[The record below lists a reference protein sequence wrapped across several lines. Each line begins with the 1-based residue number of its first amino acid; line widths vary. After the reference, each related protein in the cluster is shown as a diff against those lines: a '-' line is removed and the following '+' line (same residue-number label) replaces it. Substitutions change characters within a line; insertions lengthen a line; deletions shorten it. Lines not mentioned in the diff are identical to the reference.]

1 LKRVLIANRGAIAR
15 RLVRAM
21 NDLGVESLVIYSE
34 ADEGSAYI
42 DEASSAV
49 RMDGNRP
56 DETYLNK
63 EAILEIAK
71 KHGADAIHPGY
82 GFLSENAS
90 FARQVKNSGLLFI
103 GPDPDL
109 IEQMGEKVKGRETMA
124 AHGFPVFSGSE
135 ALENKENIDELARGI
150 GFPLVVK
157 PSGGGGGIGMQVV
170 SHLQDLS
177 VAIARASSIAEKAFS
192 DSSLYLEKWID
203 RPRHIEFQIIG
214 DGKGGCVHAFDREC
228 SVQRRHQKLIE
239 ESPSPGLDET
249 MLNERAELAAEV
261 CRKIKYG
268 SLGTLETLFLQN
280 GEMGFLEMN
289 TRIQVEHGVTEEVIG
304 LDLVKLQL
312 SLIAGRPLPDQ
323 QDIVRKGFAIEA
335 RLYAEDPDSMFPS
348 TGRLETFRPPEMF
361 GVRVETGYQRG
372 QAITPYYDPLLAKVI
387 AKGDTREQAIGRL
400 SVALRAFDVSGV
412 KTNAAL
418 LQKVLNSD
426 EFLKGNID
434 TGLLDRL

>member
-1 LKRVLIANRGAIAR
+1 
-15 RLVRAM
+15 M
-21 NDLGVESLVIYSE
+21 NELGVESLVIYSE

-49 RMDGNRP
+49 RMNGNRP

-63 EAILEIAK
+63 AAILEIAE
-71 KHGADAIHPGY
+71 KHGVDAIHPGY

-90 FARQVKNSGLLFI
+90 FARQVKNNGFLFI

-124 AHGFPVFSGSE
+124 RHGFPVFPGSE
-135 ALENKENIDELARGI
+135 TLGSREDLTELARKI

-170 SHLQDLS
+170 GRAEDLA
-177 VAIARASSIAEKAFS
+177 VAVSRASSIAEKAFS
-192 DSSLYLEKWID
+192 DPSLYLEKWIN

-239 ESPSPGLDET
+239 ESPSPGFDET
-249 MLNERAELAAEV
+249 MLTERATLAAEV

-268 SLGTLETLFLQN
+268 SLGTLETLFLEN
-280 GEMGFLEMN
+280 NEMGFLEMN
-289 TRIQVEHGVTEEVIG
+289 TRIQVEHGVTEEVTG

-312 SLIAGRPLPDQ
+312 NLLTGTRLPDQ

-348 TGRLETFRPPEMF
+348 TGRLETFRVPELF
-361 GVRVETGYQRG
+361 GVRVETGYNRG
-372 QAITPYYDPLLAKVI
+372 QMITPYYDPLLAKVI
-387 AKGDTREQAIGRL
+387 AKGNTREQAIGRL

-418 LQKVLNSD
+418 LQKVLNSE

>member
-1 LKRVLIANRGAIAR
+1 MKRILIANRGAIAR

-124 AHGFPVFSGSE
+124 AHGFPVFPGSE
-135 ALENKENIDELARGI
+135 ALENKEHIDELAGEI

-192 DSSLYLEKWID
+192 DPSLYLEKWID
-203 RPRHIEFQIIG
+203 NPRHIEFQIIG

-249 MLNERAELAAEV
+249 MLSERAELAAEV

-289 TRIQVEHGVTEEVIG
+289 TRIQVEHGVTEEVTG

-312 SLIAGRPLPDQ
+312 GLMAGHPLPDQ

-335 RLYAEDPDSMFPS
+335 RLYAEDPVSMFPS
-348 TGRLETFRPPEMF
+348 TGRLETFRPPGMF

-372 QAITPYYDPLLAKVI
+372 QTITPYYDPLLAKVI
-387 AKGDTREQAIGRL
+387 AKGNTREQAIGRL

>member
-1 LKRVLIANRGAIAR
+1 
-15 RLVRAM
+15 M
-21 NDLGVESLVIYSE
+21 NELGVESLVIYSE

-49 RMDGNRP
+49 RMNGNRP

-63 EAILEIAK
+63 AAILEIAR
-71 KHGADAIHPGY
+71 KHGVDAIHPGY

-90 FARQVKNSGLLFI
+90 FARQVKNNGFLFI

-109 IEQMGEKVKGRETMA
+109 IEQMGEKVKGRETMVR
-124 AHGFPVFSGSE
+124 HGFPVFPGSE
-135 ALENKENIDELARGI
+135 TLGSREDLTELASKI

-170 SHLQDLS
+170 DRAEDL
-177 VAIARASSIAEKAFS
+177 AIAVSRASSIAEKAFS
-192 DSSLYLEKWID
+192 DPSLYLEKWIN

-239 ESPSPGLDET
+239 ESPSPGFDET
-249 MLNERAELAAEV
+249 MLTERATLAAEV

-268 SLGTLETLFLQN
+268 SLGTLETLFLEN
-280 GEMGFLEMN
+280 NEMGFLEMN
-289 TRIQVEHGVTEEVIG
+289 TRIQVEHGVTEEVTG

-312 SLIAGRPLPDQ
+312 NLLTGARLPNQ

-348 TGRLETFRPPEMF
+348 TGRLETFRVPELC
-361 GVRVETGYQRG
+361 GVRIETGYKRG
-372 QAITPYYDPLLAKVI
+372 QMITPYYDPLLAKVI

-418 LQKVLNSD
+418 LQKVLNSE

>member
-1 LKRVLIANRGAIAR
+1 MKRILIANRGAIAR

-82 GFLSENAS
+82 GFLSENAL

-124 AHGFPVFSGSE
+124 AHGFPVFPGSE
-135 ALENKENIDELARGI
+135 ALENKEHIDELAGEI

-192 DSSLYLEKWID
+192 DPSLYLEKWID
-203 RPRHIEFQIIG
+203 NPRHIEFQIIG

-239 ESPSPGLDET
+239 ESPSPGFDET
-249 MLNERAELAAEV
+249 MLTERATLAAEV

-268 SLGTLETLFLQN
+268 SLGTLETLFLEN
-280 GEMGFLEMN
+280 NEMGFLEMN
-289 TRIQVEHGVTEEVIG
+289 TRIQVEHGVTEEVTG

-312 SLIAGRPLPDQ
+312 NLLTGTRLPNQ

-348 TGRLETFRPPEMF
+348 TGRLETFRVPELF
-361 GVRVETGYQRG
+361 GVRVETGYKRG
-372 QAITPYYDPLLAKVI
+372 QMITPYYDPLLAKVI

-418 LQKVLNSD
+418 LQKVLNSE

>member
-1 LKRVLIANRGAIAR
+1 MKRVLIANRGAIAR

-312 SLIAGRPLPDQ
+312 SLMAGRPLPDQ

>member
-21 NDLGVESLVIYSE
+21 NDIGVESLVIYSE

-289 TRIQVEHGVTEEVIG
+289 TRIQVEHGVTEEVTG

-312 SLIAGRPLPDQ
+312 SLMAGRPLPDQ

>member
-1 LKRVLIANRGAIAR
+1 MKRVLIANRGAIAR

-82 GFLSENAS
+82 GFLSENAL

-124 AHGFPVFSGSE
+124 AHGFPVFPGSE
-135 ALENKENIDELARGI
+135 ALENKEHIDELAGEI

-192 DSSLYLEKWID
+192 DPSLYLEKWID
-203 RPRHIEFQIIG
+203 NPRHIEFQIIG

-249 MLNERAELAAEV
+249 MLSERAELAAEV

-289 TRIQVEHGVTEEVIG
+289 TRIQVEHGVTEEVTG

-312 SLIAGRPLPDQ
+312 GLMAGHPLPDQ

-348 TGRLETFRPPEMF
+348 TGRLETFRPPGMF

-372 QAITPYYDPLLAKVI
+372 QTITPYYDPLLAKVI
-387 AKGDTREQAIGRL
+387 AKGNTREQAIGRL

-426 EFLKGNID
+426 AFLKGNID

>member
-1 LKRVLIANRGAIAR
+1 MKRVLIANRGAIAR

-21 NDLGVESLVIYSE
+21 NDIGVESLVIYSE

-312 SLIAGRPLPDQ
+312 SLMAGRPLPDQ

-387 AKGDTREQAIGRL
+387 AKGNTREQAIGRL

>member
-1 LKRVLIANRGAIAR
+1 
-15 RLVRAM
+15 M
-21 NDLGVESLVIYSE
+21 NELGVESLVIYSE

-49 RMDGNRP
+49 RMNGNRP

-63 EAILEIAK
+63 AAILEIAE
-71 KHGADAIHPGY
+71 KHGVDAIHPGY

-90 FARQVKNSGLLFI
+90 FARQVKNNGFLFI

-124 AHGFPVFSGSE
+124 RHGFPVFPGSE
-135 ALENKENIDELARGI
+135 TLGSREDLTELARKI

-170 SHLQDLS
+170 GRAEDLA
-177 VAIARASSIAEKAFS
+177 VAVSRASSIAEKAFS
-192 DSSLYLEKWID
+192 DPSLYLEKWIN

-239 ESPSPGLDET
+239 ESPSPGFDET
-249 MLNERAELAAEV
+249 MLTERAILAAEV

-268 SLGTLETLFLQN
+268 SLGTLETLFLEN
-280 GEMGFLEMN
+280 NEMGFLEMN
-289 TRIQVEHGVTEEVIG
+289 TRIQVEHGVTEEVTG

-312 SLIAGRPLPDQ
+312 NLLTGTRLPDQ

-348 TGRLETFRPPEMF
+348 TGRLETFRVPELF
-361 GVRVETGYQRG
+361 GVRVETGYKRG
-372 QAITPYYDPLLAKVI
+372 QMITPYYDPLLAKVI
-387 AKGDTREQAIGRL
+387 AKGNTREQAIGRL

-418 LQKVLNSD
+418 LQKVLNSE

>member
-1 LKRVLIANRGAIAR
+1 MKRVLIANRGAIAR

-312 SLIAGRPLPDQ
+312 SLMAGRPLPDQ

-387 AKGDTREQAIGRL
+387 AKGNTREQAIGRL

>member
-1 LKRVLIANRGAIAR
+1 
-15 RLVRAM
+15 M
-21 NDLGVESLVIYSE
+21 NELGVESLVIYSD

-49 RMDGNRP
+49 RMNGNRP
-56 DETYLNK
+56 AETYLNK
-63 EAILEIAK
+63 AAILEIAR
-71 KHGADAIHPGY
+71 KHGVDAIHPGY

-90 FARQVKNSGLLFI
+90 FARQVKNNGFLFI

-109 IEQMGEKVKGRETMA
+109 IEQMGEKVKGRETMVR
-124 AHGFPVFSGSE
+124 HGFPVFPGSE
-135 ALENKENIDELARGI
+135 TLGSREDLTELAKKI

-170 SHLQDLS
+170 GRVEDLA
-177 VAIARASSIAEKAFS
+177 VAVSRASSIAEKAFS
-192 DSSLYLEKWID
+192 NPSLYLEKWIN

-239 ESPSPGLDET
+239 ESPSPGFDET
-249 MLNERAELAAEV
+249 MLTERATLAAEV

-268 SLGTLETLFLQN
+268 SLGTLETLFLEN
-280 GEMGFLEMN
+280 NEMGFLEMN
-289 TRIQVEHGVTEEVIG
+289 TRIQVEHGVTEEVTG

-312 SLIAGRPLPDQ
+312 NLLTGTRLPDQ

-348 TGRLETFRPPEMF
+348 TGRLETFRVPELF
-361 GVRVETGYQRG
+361 GVRVETGYKRG
-372 QAITPYYDPLLAKVI
+372 QMITPYYDPLLAKVI
-387 AKGDTREQAIGRL
+387 AKGNTREQAIGRL

-418 LQKVLNSD
+418 LQKVLNSE

>member
-1 LKRVLIANRGAIAR
+1 
-15 RLVRAM
+15 M
-21 NDLGVESLVIYSE
+21 NELGVESLVIYSE

-49 RMDGNRP
+49 RMNGNRP

-63 EAILEIAK
+63 AAILEIAE
-71 KHGADAIHPGY
+71 KHGVDAIHPGY

-90 FARQVKNSGLLFI
+90 FARQVKNNGFLFI

-124 AHGFPVFSGSE
+124 RHGFPVFPGSE
-135 ALENKENIDELARGI
+135 TLGSREDLTELARKI

-170 SHLQDLS
+170 GRAEDLA
-177 VAIARASSIAEKAFS
+177 VAVSRASSIAEKAFS
-192 DSSLYLEKWID
+192 DPSLYLEKWIN

-249 MLNERAELAAEV
+249 MLTERATLAAEV

-268 SLGTLETLFLQN
+268 SLGTLETLFLEN
-280 GEMGFLEMN
+280 NEMGFLEMN
-289 TRIQVEHGVTEEVIG
+289 TRIQVEHGVTEEVTG

-312 SLIAGRPLPDQ
+312 NLLTGTRLPDQ

-348 TGRLETFRPPEMF
+348 TGRLETFRVPELF
-361 GVRVETGYQRG
+361 GVRVETGYNRG
-372 QAITPYYDPLLAKVI
+372 QMITPYYDPLLAKVI
-387 AKGDTREQAIGRL
+387 AKGNTREQAIGRL

-418 LQKVLNSD
+418 LQKVLNSE

>member
-1 LKRVLIANRGAIAR
+1 MKRVLIANRGAIAR

-124 AHGFPVFSGSE
+124 AHGFPVFPGSE
-135 ALENKENIDELARGI
+135 ALENKEHIDELAGEI

-192 DSSLYLEKWID
+192 DPSLYLEKWID
-203 RPRHIEFQIIG
+203 NPRHIEFQIIG

-249 MLNERAELAAEV
+249 MLSERAELAAEV

-289 TRIQVEHGVTEEVIG
+289 TRIQVEHGVTEEVTG

-312 SLIAGRPLPDQ
+312 GLMAGHPLPDQ

-335 RLYAEDPDSMFPS
+335 RLYAEDPVSMFPS
-348 TGRLETFRPPEMF
+348 TGRLETFRPPGMF

-372 QAITPYYDPLLAKVI
+372 QTITPYYDPLLAKVI
-387 AKGDTREQAIGRL
+387 AKGNTREQAIGRL

>member
-1 LKRVLIANRGAIAR
+1 MKRVLIANRGAIAR

-21 NDLGVESLVIYSE
+21 NDIGVESLVIYSE

-312 SLIAGRPLPDQ
+312 SLMAGRPLPDQ

-361 GVRVETGYQRG
+361 GVRVETGYQIG

-387 AKGDTREQAIGRL
+387 AKGNTREQAIGRL

>member
-1 LKRVLIANRGAIAR
+1 
-15 RLVRAM
+15 
-21 NDLGVESLVIYSE
+21 
-34 ADEGSAYI
+34 
-42 DEASSAV
+42 
-49 RMDGNRP
+49 
-56 DETYLNK
+56 
-63 EAILEIAK
+63 
-71 KHGADAIHPGY
+71 
-82 GFLSENAS
+82 
-90 FARQVKNSGLLFI
+90 
-103 GPDPDL
+103 
-109 IEQMGEKVKGRETMA
+109 
-124 AHGFPVFSGSE
+124 
-135 ALENKENIDELARGI
+135 
-150 GFPLVVK
+150 
-157 PSGGGGGIGMQVV
+157 MQVV

-289 TRIQVEHGVTEEVIG
+289 TRIQVEHGVTEEVTG

-312 SLIAGRPLPDQ
+312 SLMAGRPLPDQ

-348 TGRLETFRPPEMF
+348 TGRLETFRPPGMY

-372 QAITPYYDPLLAKVI
+372 QTITPYYDPLLAKVI
-387 AKGDTREQAIGRL
+387 AKGNTREQAIGRL

>member
-1 LKRVLIANRGAIAR
+1 MKRVLIANRGAIAR

-21 NDLGVESLVIYSE
+21 KDLGVESLVIYSE

-124 AHGFPVFSGSE
+124 AHGFPVFPGSE
-135 ALENKENIDELARGI
+135 ALENKEHIDELAGEI

-192 DSSLYLEKWID
+192 DPSLYLEKWID
-203 RPRHIEFQIIG
+203 NPRHIEFQIIG

-289 TRIQVEHGVTEEVIG
+289 TRIQVEHGVTEEVTG

-312 SLIAGRPLPDQ
+312 SLMAGRPLPDQ

-348 TGRLETFRPPEMF
+348 TGRLETFRSPEMF
-361 GVRVETGYQRG
+361 GVRIETGYQRG

-387 AKGDTREQAIGRL
+387 AKGNTREQAIGRL

>member
-1 LKRVLIANRGAIAR
+1 MKRVLIANRGAIAR

-21 NDLGVESLVIYSE
+21 KDLGVESLVIYSE

-63 EAILEIAK
+63 EVILEIAK

-124 AHGFPVFSGSE
+124 AHGFPVFPGSE
-135 ALENKENIDELARGI
+135 ALGNKEHIDELAGKI

-170 SHLQDLS
+170 SHLEDLS

-192 DSSLYLEKWID
+192 DPSLYLEKWID
-203 RPRHIEFQIIG
+203 KPRHIEFQIIG

-239 ESPSPGLDET
+239 ESPSPGLDGT
-249 MLNERAELAAEV
+249 ILSERAELAAEV

-289 TRIQVEHGVTEEVIG
+289 TRIQVEHGVTEEVTD

-312 SLIAGRPLPDQ
+312 GLMVGHPLPEQ

-372 QAITPYYDPLLAKVI
+372 QTITPYYDPLLAKVI
-387 AKGDTREQAIGRL
+387 AKGNTREQAIGRL

>member
-1 LKRVLIANRGAIAR
+1 MKRVLIANRGAIAR

-21 NDLGVESLVIYSE
+21 KDLGVESLVIYSE

-124 AHGFPVFSGSE
+124 VHGFPVFPGSE
-135 ALENKENIDELARGI
+135 ALENMENIDELARGI

-249 MLNERAELAAEV
+249 MLSERAELAAEV

-312 SLIAGRPLPDQ
+312 SLMAGRPLPDQ

-348 TGRLETFRPPEMF
+348 TGRLETFRPPKMF
-361 GVRVETGYQRG
+361 GVRIETGYQRG

-387 AKGDTREQAIGRL
+387 AKGNTREQAIGRL

>member
-1 LKRVLIANRGAIAR
+1 MKRVLIANRGAIAR

-21 NDLGVESLVIYSE
+21 NDIGVESLVIYSE

-312 SLIAGRPLPDQ
+312 SLMAGRPLPDQ

-348 TGRLETFRPPEMF
+348 TGRLETFRPPGMF

>member
-1 LKRVLIANRGAIAR
+1 MKRILIANRGAIAR

-124 AHGFPVFSGSE
+124 AHGFPVFPGSE
-135 ALENKENIDELARGI
+135 ALENKEHIDELAGEI

-192 DSSLYLEKWID
+192 DPSLYLEKWID
-203 RPRHIEFQIIG
+203 NPRHIEFQIIG

-249 MLNERAELAAEV
+249 MLSERAELAAEV

-289 TRIQVEHGVTEEVIG
+289 TRIQVEHGVTEEVTG

-312 SLIAGRPLPDQ
+312 GLMAGHPLPDQ

-348 TGRLETFRPPEMF
+348 TGRLETFRPPGMF

-372 QAITPYYDPLLAKVI
+372 QTITPYYDPLLAKVI
-387 AKGDTREQAIGRL
+387 AKGNTREQAIGRL

-426 EFLKGNID
+426 AFLKGNID
-434 TGLLDRL
+434 TGFLDRL

>member
-1 LKRVLIANRGAIAR
+1 MTRVLIANRGAIAR

-21 NDLGVESLVIYSE
+21 NDVGVESLVIYSE

-249 MLNERAELAAEV
+249 MLNERSELAAEV

-289 TRIQVEHGVTEEVIG
+289 TRIQVEHGVTEEVTG

-312 SLIAGRPLPDQ
+312 SLMAGRPLPDQ

>member
-1 LKRVLIANRGAIAR
+1 
-15 RLVRAM
+15 
-21 NDLGVESLVIYSE
+21 
-34 ADEGSAYI
+34 
-42 DEASSAV
+42 
-49 RMDGNRP
+49 
-56 DETYLNK
+56 
-63 EAILEIAK
+63 
-71 KHGADAIHPGY
+71 
-82 GFLSENAS
+82 
-90 FARQVKNSGLLFI
+90 
-103 GPDPDL
+103 
-109 IEQMGEKVKGRETMA
+109 MGEKVKGRETMA
-124 AHGFPVFSGSE
+124 RHGFPVFPGSE
-135 ALENKENIDELARGI
+135 TLGSREDLTELAKEI

-170 SHLQDLS
+170 GRAEDLA
-177 VAIARASSIAEKAFS
+177 VAVSRASSIAEKAFS
-192 DSSLYLEKWID
+192 DPSLYLEKWIN

-239 ESPSPGLDET
+239 ESPSPGLNEA
-249 MLNERAELAAEV
+249 MLIERATLAAEV

-268 SLGTLETLFLQN
+268 SLGTLETLFLEN
-280 GEMGFLEMN
+280 NEMGFLEMN
-289 TRIQVEHGVTEEVIG
+289 TRIQVEHGVTEEVTG

-312 SLIAGRPLPDQ
+312 NLLTGTRLPDQ

-348 TGRLETFRPPEMF
+348 TGRLETFRVPELF
-361 GVRVETGYQRG
+361 GVRVETGYNRG
-372 QAITPYYDPLLAKVI
+372 QMITPYYDPLLAKVI
-387 AKGDTREQAIGRL
+387 AKGNTREQAIGRL

-418 LQKVLNSD
+418 LQKVLNSE

>member
-1 LKRVLIANRGAIAR
+1 MKRVLIANRGAIAR

-124 AHGFPVFSGSE
+124 AHEFPVFPGSE

-170 SHLQDLS
+170 GHLQDLS

-289 TRIQVEHGVTEEVIG
+289 TRIQVEHGVTEEVTG

-312 SLIAGRPLPDQ
+312 GLMAGHPLPDQ

-335 RLYAEDPDSMFPS
+335 RLYAEDPDSMLPS
-348 TGRLETFRPPEMF
+348 TGRLEIFRPPGMF

-372 QAITPYYDPLLAKVI
+372 QTITPYYDPLLAKVI
-387 AKGDTREQAIGRL
+387 AKGNTREQAIGRL

>member
-1 LKRVLIANRGAIAR
+1 MKRVLIANRGAIAR

-21 NDLGVESLVIYSE
+21 NDIGVESLVIYSE

-170 SHLQDLS
+170 SHLQGLS

-312 SLIAGRPLPDQ
+312 SLMAGRPLPDQ

>member
-1 LKRVLIANRGAIAR
+1 MKRDLIANRGAIAR

-21 NDLGVESLVIYSE
+21 NELGVESLVIYSE

-49 RMDGNRP
+49 RMNGNRP

-63 EAILEIAK
+63 AAILEIAK
-71 KHGADAIHPGY
+71 KTGVDAIHPGY

-90 FARQVKNSGLLFI
+90 FARQVENNGLLFI

-124 AHGFPVFSGSE
+124 RHGFPVFPGSE
-135 ALENKENIDELARGI
+135 TLGSREDLAELASKI

-170 SHLQDLS
+170 GRPEDL
-177 VAIARASSIAEKAFS
+177 AIAVSRASSIAEKAFS
-192 DSSLYLEKWID
+192 DPSLYLEKWIN

-239 ESPSPGLDET
+239 ESPSPGFDET
-249 MLNERAELAAEV
+249 MLTERATLAAEV

-268 SLGTLETLFLQN
+268 SLGTLETLFLEN
-280 GEMGFLEMN
+280 NEMGFLEMN
-289 TRIQVEHGVTEEVIG
+289 TRIQVEHGGTEEVTG

-312 SLIAGRPLPDQ
+312 NLLTGTRLPNQ

-348 TGRLETFRPPEMF
+348 TGRLETFRVPELF
-361 GVRVETGYQRG
+361 GVRVETGYNRG
-372 QAITPYYDPLLAKVI
+372 QMITPYYDPLLAKVI

-418 LQKVLNSD
+418 LQKVLNSE

>member
-1 LKRVLIANRGAIAR
+1 MKRILIANRGAIAR

-82 GFLSENAS
+82 GFLSENAL

-124 AHGFPVFSGSE
+124 AHGFPVFPGSE
-135 ALENKENIDELARGI
+135 ALENKEHIDELAGEI

-192 DSSLYLEKWID
+192 DPSLYLEKWID
-203 RPRHIEFQIIG
+203 NPRHIEFQIIG

-249 MLNERAELAAEV
+249 MLSERAELAAEV

-289 TRIQVEHGVTEEVIG
+289 TRIQVEHGVTEEVTG

-312 SLIAGRPLPDQ
+312 GLMAGHPLPDQ

-348 TGRLETFRPPEMF
+348 TGRLETFRPPGMF

-372 QAITPYYDPLLAKVI
+372 QTITPYYDPLLAKVI
-387 AKGDTREQAIGRL
+387 AKGNTREQAIGRL

-426 EFLKGNID
+426 AFLKGNID

>member
-1 LKRVLIANRGAIAR
+1 MKRVLIANRGAIAR

-21 NDLGVESLVIYSE
+21 NDIGVESLVIYSE

-289 TRIQVEHGVTEEVIG
+289 TRIQVEHGVTEEVTG

-312 SLIAGRPLPDQ
+312 SLMAGRPLPDQ

-335 RLYAEDPDSMFPS
+335 RLYAEDPVSMFPS
-348 TGRLETFRPPEMF
+348 TGRLETFRPPRMF

-387 AKGDTREQAIGRL
+387 AKGNTREQAIGRL

>member
-1 LKRVLIANRGAIAR
+1 MKRVLIANRGAIAR

-124 AHGFPVFSGSE
+124 AHGFPVFPGSE

-289 TRIQVEHGVTEEVIG
+289 TRIQVEHGVTEEVTG

-312 SLIAGRPLPDQ
+312 SLMAGRPLPDQ

-387 AKGDTREQAIGRL
+387 AKGNTREQAIGRL

>member
-1 LKRVLIANRGAIAR
+1 MKRVLIANRGAIAR

-21 NDLGVESLVIYSE
+21 NDIGVESLVIYSE

-109 IEQMGEKVKGRETMA
+109 IEQMGEKVKGRETIA
-124 AHGFPVFSGSE
+124 AHGFPVFPGSE
-135 ALENKENIDELARGI
+135 ALENKEHIDELAGEI

-170 SHLQDLS
+170 SHLRDLS

-312 SLIAGRPLPDQ
+312 SLMAGRPLPDQ

-348 TGRLETFRPPEMF
+348 TGRLETFRPPEIF

-387 AKGDTREQAIGRL
+387 AKGNTREQAIGRL

>member
-1 LKRVLIANRGAIAR
+1 MKRVLIANRGAIAR

-21 NDLGVESLVIYSE
+21 NDIGVESLVIYSE

-289 TRIQVEHGVTEEVIG
+289 TRIQVEHGVTEEVTG

-312 SLIAGRPLPDQ
+312 SLMAGRPLPDQ

>member
-1 LKRVLIANRGAIAR
+1 
-15 RLVRAM
+15 M
-21 NDLGVESLVIYSE
+21 NELGVESLVIYSE
-34 ADEGSAYI
+34 ADEGSVYI

-49 RMDGNRP
+49 RMNGNRP

-63 EAILEIAK
+63 AAILEIAR
-71 KHGADAIHPGY
+71 KHGVDAIHPGY

-90 FARQVKNSGLLFI
+90 FARQVKNNGFLFI

-124 AHGFPVFSGSE
+124 RHGFPVFPGSE
-135 ALENKENIDELARGI
+135 TLGSREDLAELASKI

-170 SHLQDLS
+170 GRAEDL
-177 VAIARASSIAEKAFS
+177 AIAVSRASSIAEKAFS
-192 DSSLYLEKWID
+192 DPSLYLEKWIN

-239 ESPSPGLDET
+239 ESPSPKFDET
-249 MLNERAELAAEV
+249 MLTERATLAAEV

-268 SLGTLETLFLQN
+268 SLGTLETLFLEN
-280 GEMGFLEMN
+280 NEMGFLEMN
-289 TRIQVEHGVTEEVIG
+289 TRIQVEHGVTEEVTG

-312 SLIAGRPLPDQ
+312 NLLTGTRLPNQ

-348 TGRLETFRPPEMF
+348 TGRLETFRVPELF
-361 GVRVETGYQRG
+361 GVRVETGYKRG
-372 QAITPYYDPLLAKVI
+372 QMITPYYDPLLAKVI

-418 LQKVLNSD
+418 LQKVLNSE

>member
-1 LKRVLIANRGAIAR
+1 
-15 RLVRAM
+15 M
-21 NDLGVESLVIYSE
+21 NELGVESLVIYSE

-42 DEASSAV
+42 EEASSAV
-49 RMDGNRP
+49 RMNGNRP

-63 EAILEIAK
+63 AAILEIAE
-71 KHGADAIHPGY
+71 KHGVDAIHPGY

-90 FARQVKNSGLLFI
+90 FARQVKNNGFLFI

-109 IEQMGEKVKGRETMA
+109 IEQMGEKVKGRETMVR
-124 AHGFPVFSGSE
+124 HGFPVFPGSE
-135 ALENKENIDELARGI
+135 TLGSREDLTELARKI

-170 SHLQDLS
+170 GRAEDLA
-177 VAIARASSIAEKAFS
+177 VAVSRASSIAEKAFS
-192 DSSLYLEKWID
+192 DPSLYLEKWIN

-239 ESPSPGLDET
+239 ESPSPGFDET
-249 MLNERAELAAEV
+249 MLTERATLAAEV

-268 SLGTLETLFLQN
+268 SLGTLETLFVEN
-280 GEMGFLEMN
+280 NEMGFLEMN
-289 TRIQVEHGVTEEVIG
+289 TRIQVEHGVTEEVTG

-312 SLIAGRPLPDQ
+312 NLLTGTRLPDQ

-348 TGRLETFRPPEMF
+348 TGRLETFRVPELF
-361 GVRVETGYQRG
+361 GVRIETGYKRG
-372 QAITPYYDPLLAKVI
+372 QMITPYYDPLLAKVI
-387 AKGDTREQAIGRL
+387 AKGNTREQAIGRL

-418 LQKVLNSD
+418 LQKVLNSE

>member
-1 LKRVLIANRGAIAR
+1 MKRVLIANRGAIAR

-21 NDLGVESLVIYSE
+21 NELGVESLVIYSD

-49 RMDGNRP
+49 RMNGNRP

-63 EAILEIAK
+63 AAILEIAR
-71 KHGADAIHPGY
+71 KHGVDAIHPGY

-90 FARQVKNSGLLFI
+90 FARQVKNNGFLFI

-124 AHGFPVFSGSE
+124 GHGFPVFPGSE
-135 ALENKENIDELARGI
+135 TLGSREDLNELASKI

-170 SHLQDLS
+170 GRAEDLA
-177 VAIARASSIAEKAFS
+177 VAVSRASSIAEKAFS
-192 DSSLYLEKWID
+192 DPSLYLEKWIN

-249 MLNERAELAAEV
+249 MLTERATLAAEV

-268 SLGTLETLFLQN
+268 SLGTLETLFLEN
-280 GEMGFLEMN
+280 NEMGFLEMN
-289 TRIQVEHGVTEEVIG
+289 TRIQVEHGVTEEVTG

-312 SLIAGRPLPDQ
+312 NLLTGTRLPDQ

-348 TGRLETFRPPEMF
+348 TGRLETFRVPELF
-361 GVRVETGYQRG
+361 GVRVETGYKRG
-372 QAITPYYDPLLAKVI
+372 QMITPYYDPLLAKVI
-387 AKGDTREQAIGRL
+387 AKGNTREQAIGRL

-418 LQKVLNSD
+418 LQKVLNSE
-426 EFLKGNID
+426 EFLRGNID

>member
-1 LKRVLIANRGAIAR
+1 
-15 RLVRAM
+15 M
-21 NDLGVESLVIYSE
+21 NELGVESLVIYSE

-49 RMDGNRP
+49 RMNGNRP

-63 EAILEIAK
+63 AAILEIAK
-71 KHGADAIHPGY
+71 KHGVDAIHPGY

-90 FARQVKNSGLLFI
+90 FARQVKNNGFLFI

-109 IEQMGEKVKGRETMA
+109 IEQMGEKVKGRETMVR
-124 AHGFPVFSGSE
+124 HGFPVFPGSE
-135 ALENKENIDELARGI
+135 TLGSREDLTELAKKI

-170 SHLQDLS
+170 GRVEDLA
-177 VAIARASSIAEKAFS
+177 VAVSRASSIAEKAFS
-192 DSSLYLEKWID
+192 DPSLYLEKWIN

-239 ESPSPGLDET
+239 ESPSPGFDET
-249 MLNERAELAAEV
+249 MLTERAILAAEV

-268 SLGTLETLFLQN
+268 SLGTLETLFLEN
-280 GEMGFLEMN
+280 NEMGFLEMN
-289 TRIQVEHGVTEEVIG
+289 TRIQVEHGVTEEVTG

-312 SLIAGRPLPDQ
+312 NLLTGTRLPDQ

-348 TGRLETFRPPEMF
+348 TGRLETFRVPELF
-361 GVRVETGYQRG
+361 GVRVETGYKRG
-372 QAITPYYDPLLAKVI
+372 QMITPYYDPLLAKVI
-387 AKGDTREQAIGRL
+387 AKGNTREQAIGRL

-418 LQKVLNSD
+418 LQKVLNSE